1 MAVGSRHK
9 NIFVVGLE
17 PFNLR
22 LLQAVRHAD
31 DYRFHALLDY
41 GEIVAAPR
49 FDMEALLDK
58 ARAILRAFPGPIDA
72 IVGYW
77 DFPTI
82 LMMPIL
88 RREFGLSG
96 PTLESV
102 LRCEHKYWS
111 RIEQAKVVPK
121 HVPRFAL
128 VDPFDDNAAD
138 RVDLAFPFWIKPIKA
153 HSSLLGY
160 LVRTTA
166 RTRTRAGRNPG
177 RHPPLRRADGRHHGL
192 RRSSARNRHHRRR
205 QVHRRGDHFRGTPMH
220 ARRICVSR

>member
-1 MAVGSRHK
+1 MAVNARQK

-22 LLQAVRHAD
+22 LLQAVRHTD

-41 GEIVAAPR
+41 DEIAAARR

-58 ARAILRAFPGPIDA
+58 ARAILRAFPEAIDA

-88 RREFGLSG
+88 RREFGLKG

-111 RIEQAKVVPK
+111 RIEQAKVVPE
-121 HVPRFAL
+121 HVPGFAL
-128 VDPFDDNAAD
+128 VDPFDENAVDNI
-138 RVDLAFPFWIKPIKA
+138 DLAYPFWIKPIKA
-153 HSSLLGY
+153 HSSLLGF
-160 LVRTTA
+160 LV
-166 RTRTRAGRNPG
+166 
-177 RHPPLRRADGRHHGL
+177 
-192 RRSSARNRHHRRR
+192 
-205 QVHRRGDHFRGTPMH
+205 
-220 ARRICVSR
+220 